1 VSVEKERQGTEDKGQ
16 EGEVQ
21 DTGRREPYFSTFQLI
36 LLALFAALIVVAK
49 IALRLPLQL
58 PGHSGIFWMA
68 IMIVGA
74 GVVHKPGAASLVGL
88 TSGLIAAFL
97 GLGDFG
103 ALNTFLSYTAVGL
116 GTDLAL
122 WLLGG
127 NPENLIVATLAAT
140 FGHLGKFLV
149 KWGLGVVT
157 GAPVGFI
164 ALGLLRA
171 VIGYIIFG
179 ALGGLLGALTLRALR
194 RAGFFAYLAEKR

>member
-1 VSVEKERQGTEDKGQ
+1 MKERM
-16 EGEVQ
+16 
-21 DTGRREPYFSTFQLI
+21 FSTFQLI

-68 IMIVGA
+68 ITIVAA
-74 GVVHKPGAASLVGL
+74 GVVPKRGAASLVGL
-88 TSGLIAAFL
+88 TSGIIAAFL

-103 ALNTFLSYTAVGL
+103 ALNTLLSYTMVGV

-127 NPENLIVATLAAT
+127 RPENLIVAPLAAT
-140 FGHLGKFLV
+140 YGHLGKFLV
-149 KWGLGVVT
+149 KWGLGALT

-164 ALGLLRA
+164 ALGLVRA
-171 VIGYIIFG
+171 ILGYVIFG
-179 ALGGLLGALTLRALR
+179 ALGGLLGGLTLKALR